1 MTRGHKAF
9 LLLLE
14 NYNNLLIFRKY
25 AEGEMLMQLSLRFE
39 DEWWMKVCDSLSED
53 QKQAATDALKE
64 MLVASIEMGRGG
76 LKNGELE
83 D

>member
-1 MTRGHKAF
+1 
-9 LLLLE
+9 
-14 NYNNLLIFRKY
+14 
-25 AEGEMLMQLSLRFE
+25 MQLSLRFE